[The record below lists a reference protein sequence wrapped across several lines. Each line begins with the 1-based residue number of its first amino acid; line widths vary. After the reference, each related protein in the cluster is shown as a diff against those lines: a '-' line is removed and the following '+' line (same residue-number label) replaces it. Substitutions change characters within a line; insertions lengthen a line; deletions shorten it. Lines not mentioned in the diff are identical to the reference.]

1 MEKLPK
7 KIDIKVICLHDLPNF
22 NLEKDK
28 VYNAISYT
36 KGNYE
41 YYTILDHNGRERGW
55 ISIENFMTLEEARS
69 QKLEDIGIL

>member
-7 KIDIKVICLHDLPNF
+7 KIDIKVIARLNLPKF

-41 YYTILDHNGRERGW
+41 YYTIVDHNGRERGW
-55 ISIENFMTLEEARS
+55 ISIENFMTLEDARN
-69 QKLEDIGIL
+69 QKIEKIID